1 MLKEVMLVGG
11 GAFAGANARYGVSLL
26 SARYLDPAWPWG
38 TFVANV
44 GGSLVLGFFFA
55 LVSARTVSD
64 PALRL
69 LVAVGFCGSFTTFSS
84 YAYETLRLFER
95 GEWGAAAA
103 NVLANNVLCLAA
115 VLAGMGAARW
125 MQGG

>member
-11 GAFAGANARYGVSLL
+11 GAFVGANARYGVSLL
-26 SARYLDPAWPWG
+26 SARFLDSAWPYG
-38 TFVANV
+38 TLVANV
-44 GGSLVLGFFFA
+44 CGSLVLGFFFA
-55 LVSARTVSD
+55 LVSARTMSD

-84 YAYETLRLFER
+84 YAYETLRLFEQ

-103 NVLANNVLCLAA
+103 NVLANNVLCLIA
-115 VLAGMGAARW
+115 VLAGMWAARW
-125 MQGG
+125 I